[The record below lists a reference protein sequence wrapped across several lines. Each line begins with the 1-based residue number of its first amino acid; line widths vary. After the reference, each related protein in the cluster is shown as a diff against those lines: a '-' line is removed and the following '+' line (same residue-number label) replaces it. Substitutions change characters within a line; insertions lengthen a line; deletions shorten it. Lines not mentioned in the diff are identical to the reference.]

1 MRWTNIAWGN
11 AQLVT
16 DASVQ
21 RRMGAAAQDDD
32 VADHD

>member
-1 MRWTNIAWGN
+1 MQWTNIARGN

-21 RRMGAAAQDDD
+21 RRMGTAAQDDD
-32 VADHD
+32 VADHN